1 MRLMRSNYSTSHVPG
16 KDLVTADT
24 LSRAPMKPMLN
35 QELEE
40 EINLLMDNASL
51 QSLAFDK
58 RSEEIS
64 ARQRKYPLC
73 KKLSEYSEDEW
84 PDVTKM
90 HSSIRVYWSASGAI
104 SLVQGLLLK
113 GSQLIIPSTMQLE
126 IRQTTNTKNLIW
138 QTWTIL
144 NVLWSFGV
152 YIFIIYIYSNM
163 YVVCLACTFFYFN
176 FSKFTFSLLLEIQ
189 F

>member
-90 HSSIRVYWSASGAI
+90 PSSIRAYWSASG
-104 SLVQGLLLK
+104 
-113 GSQLIIPSTMQLE
+113 
-126 IRQTTNTKNLIW
+126 
-138 QTWTIL
+138 
-144 NVLWSFGV
+144 
-152 YIFIIYIYSNM
+152 
-163 YVVCLACTFFYFN
+163 
-176 FSKFTFSLLLEIQ
+176 
-189 F
+189 